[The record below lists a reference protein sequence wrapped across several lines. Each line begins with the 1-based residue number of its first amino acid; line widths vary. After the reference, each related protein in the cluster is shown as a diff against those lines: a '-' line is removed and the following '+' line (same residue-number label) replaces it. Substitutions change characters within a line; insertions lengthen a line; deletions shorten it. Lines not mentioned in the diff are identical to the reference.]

1 MPGAKSMNRFAAME
15 AFVRVIETGSFSS
28 AARQLQ
34 VGQPAISKL
43 IAQLEDRLG
52 VRLLLRS
59 THGLTPTEAGQSFY
73 ARAKRSLEEA
83 DEADLAARGA
93 AATLSGRLR
102 ISAAVTFAQL
112 HIVPKLPIFLA
123 QHPKLDVDVVLDD
136 RNIDLVGERIDVAL
150 RMGTLTDPTLT
161 VRRLASCRRLV
172 LGSPAYLAR
181 AGEPSTPG
189 ELVAHESVIYDR
201 GGGGSVWT
209 FRQGAVETSVTVG
222 GRVQV
227 TAAEGVRAAV
237 CAGLG
242 LAIASEWMFEPEL
255 RQGTVR
261 AVLLDWKLP
270 PIDLWAVFPSGRRAS
285 AKARAFISFVQGQ
298 LATMGLS
305 PSESNAAI
313 EL

>member
-1 MPGAKSMNRFAAME
+1 M
-15 AFVRVIETGSFSS
+15 RVMETGSFSS

-123 QHPKLDVDVVLDD
+123 QHPKLDVEVVLDD
-136 RNIDLVGERIDVAL
+136 RNIDLAGERIDVAL

-237 CAGLG
+237 FAGLG

-261 AVLLDWKLP
+261 PVLPDWKLP

>member
-1 MPGAKSMNRFAAME
+1 ME
-15 AFVRVIETGSFSS
+15 AFVRVMETGSFSS

-34 VGQPAISKL
+34 VGQPAVSKL
-43 IAQLEDRLG
+43 IAQLEDRLA

-73 ARAKRSLEEA
+73 ERAKRSLEEA
-83 DEADLAARGA
+83 DEADVAARGA
-93 AATLSGRLR
+93 AATLTGRLR

-123 QHPKLDVDVVLDD
+123 QHPKLDVEVVLDD
-136 RNIDLVGERIDVAL
+136 RNIDLVSERIDVAL

-161 VRRLASCRRLV
+161 VRRLARCRRLV

-181 AGEPSTPG
+181 AGEPSTPS
-189 ELVAHESVIYDR
+189 ELVAHETVIYDR

-209 FRQGAVETSVTVG
+209 FRQGGVETSVTVS
-222 GRVQV
+222 GRVRV

-237 CAGLG
+237 FAGLG

-261 AVLLDWKLP
+261 PVLSDWKLP
-270 PIDLWAVFPSGRRAS
+270 PMDLWAVFPSGRRAS
-285 AKARAFISFVQGQ
+285 AKARAFINFLQGQ
-298 LATMGLS
+298 LATLGLPS
-305 PSESNAAI
+305 SESNAVI